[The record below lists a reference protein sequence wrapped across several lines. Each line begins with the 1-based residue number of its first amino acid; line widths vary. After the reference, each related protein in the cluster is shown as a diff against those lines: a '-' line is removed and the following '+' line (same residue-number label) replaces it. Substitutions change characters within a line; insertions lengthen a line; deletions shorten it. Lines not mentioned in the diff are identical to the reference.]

1 LGDRYQPRPQLPCR
15 PVQSL
20 VAWRRHRAHA
30 PRAALQKLFEN
41 SVSGLEATN
50 EPKASQPE
58 NKPDFLLRKSNSP
71 IGYAEAKDLGVALPA
86 VLRSAQI
93 RRYQV
98 CEKWLKDRKG
108 RTLVCKT

>member
-1 LGDRYQPRPQLPCR
+1 
-15 PVQSL
+15 
-20 VAWRRHRAHA
+20 
-30 PRAALQKLFEN
+30 
-41 SVSGLEATN
+41 
-50 EPKASQPE
+50 
-58 NKPDFLLRKSNSP
+58 LLRKSNSP

-108 RTLVCKT
+108 RPQNLQDLDHYRSTVAALTHTHTLMDQIEAVAVGAL